1 MLSNVHPWGA
11 LNITVAP
18 PPPPPPRGQKVILN
32 DLLSEKIRYKGRNR
46 ILNAKVFMFLI
57 KNSFFKVVLL
67 RVWLWPKVT

>member
-11 LNITVAP
+11 LNIPVSP
-18 PPPPPPRGQKVILN
+18 PPAPRGQKVILN

-57 KNSFFKVVLL
+57 KNSFFRVVLL